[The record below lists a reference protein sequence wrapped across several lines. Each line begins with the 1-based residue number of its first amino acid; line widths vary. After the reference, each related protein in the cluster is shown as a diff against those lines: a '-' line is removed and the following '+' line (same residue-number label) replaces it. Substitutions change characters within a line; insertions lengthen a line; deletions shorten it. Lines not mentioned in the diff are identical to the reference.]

1 MNDSILKASNTVLSD
16 ANKKLKAENVELKS
30 WKENCMELLHN
41 FGFYIGEKLP
51 SIEDVKNTV
60 KSFTSRL
67 FSAFMMSNDKDW
79 DYVQTKII
87 NGQEHKQAQI
97 EKQQQKELAKQ
108 QQKDIE
114 KELEKSM
121 GVSHHDQEE
130 ERGGRSR

>member
-1 MNDSILKASNTVLSD
+1 YLNTEE
-16 ANKKLKAENVELKS
+16 NKKLKAENTELKS

-51 SIEDVKNTV
+51 SIEDVKSTV

-79 DYVQTKII
+79 DYLQTKII
-87 NGQEHKQAQI
+87 DGQEYKQAQI
-97 EKQQQKELAKQ
+97 DKQQQKEQ
-108 QQKDIE
+108 SKDVE
-114 KELEKSM
+114 KEIEKSM